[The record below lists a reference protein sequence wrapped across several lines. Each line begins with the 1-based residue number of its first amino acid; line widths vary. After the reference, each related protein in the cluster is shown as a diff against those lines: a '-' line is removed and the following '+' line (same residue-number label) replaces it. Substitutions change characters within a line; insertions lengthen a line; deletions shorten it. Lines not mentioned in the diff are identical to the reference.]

1 MSLFTIMADDFQP
14 PALSSSSD
22 FKVHQA
28 SVTGAAAEAD
38 LDLPRG
44 HYYVTFQAITA
55 DVYVAFKPVTTSSA
69 AVTTTTGWRIPAG
82 EERSWVINYNV
93 YRAVEHIGSGAGT
106 LKWHVSSTVRERP
119 YGR

>member
-1 MSLFTIMADDFQP
+1 MSLYTLLADDFQP

-28 SVTGAAAEAD
+28 SVTAAAAEAD

-44 HYYVTFQAITA
+44 VYYVTFAALSA
-55 DVYVAFKPVTTSSA
+55 DVYVAFKPIVTSGA
-69 AVTTTTGWRIPAG
+69 AVTTTTGWKIPAG
-82 EERSWVINYNV
+82 EERSFVIHYNV

-106 LKWHVSSTVRERP
+106 LKWYVSSSVRERP